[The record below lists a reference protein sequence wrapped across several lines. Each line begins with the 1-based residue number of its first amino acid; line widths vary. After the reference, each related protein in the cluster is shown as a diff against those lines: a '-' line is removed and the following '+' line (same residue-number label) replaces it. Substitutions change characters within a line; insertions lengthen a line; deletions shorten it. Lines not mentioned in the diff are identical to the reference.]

1 MSELIFLE
9 EFILNNYLIRL
20 ATFEK
25 WKYRDIICPR
35 ELAWAGFYF
44 YEGDRVIC
52 QECHIICHK
61 WEVGD
66 IALNEHQKWGP
77 NCLHVKIFMNLDEY
91 KISDDKIIEVWKKSC
106 IVRQF
111 STLKLYS
118 ESEIEAGLR
127 KRLDSHFKNFATYK
141 EIHDFFRDL
150 YPTVQVA
157 DTGDYNPLICRICWT
172 NPTKIIFLD
181 CGHACACVGCA
192 NDLKECPLCRSLIK
206 KFQTIFFQ

>member
-1 MSELIFLE
+1 MRCMAVTSTALH
-9 EFILNNYLIRL
+9 NS
-20 ATFEK
+20 
-25 WKYRDIICPR
+25 
-35 ELAWAGFYF
+35 
-44 YEGDRVIC
+44 
-52 QECHIICHK
+52 HIHHHFTNQLT
-61 WEVGD
+61 VQ
-66 IALNEHQKWGP
+66 HQQHP
-77 NCLHVKIFMNLDEY
+77 H
-91 KISDDKIIEVWKKSC
+91 SRHKIIEVWKKSC

-181 CGHACACVGCA
+181 CGHACACVSCA
-192 NDLKECPLCRSLIK
+192 NDLKKCLLCRSLIK